1 MRRGFLV
8 TASGEVFAGRA
19 VGAEGTAAGEVVFN
33 TSMTGYQE
41 VLSDPSYAGQV
52 VVMTSPHIGN
62 YGVNDHD
69 DQADAPAARGL
80 VVRSLS
86 RRHSNW
92 RAEGSLAEYLR
103 RHGIRALADVDTRR
117 LTRHIREAGAQPA
130 VISDEAGPEEMKEL
144 AAAAPR
150 MEGQDLAGEV
160 TTSAPYRMDP
170 EMEPVG
176 RVAVMDLGMKRDQ
189 VRRLTDRGL
198 QVFVLPAAVLP
209 EEVEAFRPDGVF
221 LSNGPGDPEPLTRQ
235 IETLRGLLGKV
246 PVFGICL
253 GHQVLGLALGA
264 KTFKLPFGHHGGN
277 HPVRRLRDGRVE
289 ITAQNHGF
297 AVDPWSLAGR
307 PPPPAPGLP
316 GPDLLPEEAPSLFGR
331 VRPTH
336 QNLNDGTLEG
346 LRCLDVPA
354 FSVQYHPEAAPGP
367 HDALGLFD
375 DFIELMGVDA
385 PPAPKAPQTPQ
396 APKAPGKI

>member
-1 MRRGFLV
+1 MRRGVLV
-8 TASGEVFAGRA
+8 TASGEVFTGRA
-19 VGAEGTAAGEVVFN
+19 VGAEGPAVGEVVFN

-62 YGVNDHD
+62 YGVNDRD

-92 RAEGSLAEYLR
+92 RAEGSIAAYLR
-103 RHGIRALADVDTRR
+103 SHGVRALADIDTRR

-130 VISDEAGPEEMKEL
+130 VISDEGGIAEL
-144 AAAAPR
+144 RAMAAAAPG
-150 MEGQDLAGEV
+150 MEGQDLAGAV
-160 TTSAPYRMDP
+160 TTPRPYRIDP
-170 EMEPVG
+170 EGDPVG
-176 RVAVMDLGMKRDQ
+176 RVAAIDLGMKRDIG
-189 VRRLTDRGL
+189 RRLADRGI
-198 QVFVLPAAVLP
+198 QVHVLPATVLP

-221 LSNGPGDPEPLTRQ
+221 LSNGPGDPEPLVRQ
-235 IETLRGLLGKV
+235 IATLRGLLGKV

-264 KTFKLPFGHHGGN
+264 ETFKLPFGHHGGN
-277 HPVRRLRDGRVE
+277 HPVRRLGDGRVE

-297 AVDPWSLAGR
+297 AVDLWPLAGR
-307 PPPPAPGLP
+307 PPPPASGLP
-316 GPDLLPEEAPSLFGR
+316 GPERLPEEAESAFGPI
-331 VRPTH
+331 RPTH

-346 LRCLDVPA
+346 MRCMDIPA

-375 DFIELMGVDA
+375 DFIDLMGLDA
-385 PPAPKAPQTPQ
+385 PPAPDRTGGP
-396 APKAPGKI
+396 